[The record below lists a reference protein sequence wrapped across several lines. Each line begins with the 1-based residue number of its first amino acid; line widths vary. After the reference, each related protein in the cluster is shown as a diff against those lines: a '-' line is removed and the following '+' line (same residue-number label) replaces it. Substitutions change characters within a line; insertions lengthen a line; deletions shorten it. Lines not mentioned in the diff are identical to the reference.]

1 MGRGSS
7 IFDMDAIGRVTDL
20 VMRRV
25 LEPGMYWVID
35 HPIVTV
41 LAVGAL
47 VYWAMRGYRI
57 L

>member
-1 MGRGSS
+1 MFDSAS
-7 IFDMDAIGRVTDL
+7 IERVTDL
-20 VMRRV
+20 ILRRV

-35 HPIVTV
+35 HPVVTV